1 MMQTRLQELRFG
13 ARKLR
18 TPSGPALIAASLL
31 MLGSVWAGTRNLSPE
46 PNAIT
51 ASPQSLSS
59 DFEWQ
64 KLAEGVYAALRKQP
78 PLMSFDPNNVVII
91 NDDDVV
97 VVDANASLAGTRA
110 LLAGLRKLTNKP
122 VKYVINTHWHDD
134 HIIGNQ
140 VYREAFP
147 NVEFI
152 AHASTLRDRP
162 TIGEANRQQMLN
174 GGRGYADHLRSRVAE
189 NKSLAGTELTDEERI
204 NYLSDAAWIERA
216 LNEAPQVRILP
227 PTLTIEDR
235 LTLQRGR
242 RTIDIR
248 FLGRGH
254 TGADLIVH
262 LPQEGILL
270 TGDLIVWPVPLV
282 GSTSFPA
289 DYSATLERLLTIPA
303 QIIVP
308 GHGPV
313 LRDQE
318 YLRQTARLLA
328 SLKDQTAA
336 AVARGETLEQTRQSV
351 NLKEFRQQFAGDSMM
366 RRILFGDYVSGAGV
380 AAAFREATERQPSKT
395 STGDDAKAALAVVNQ
410 LFAAMRAKDAAA
422 IQSLFLAEGQLIAT
436 DRRNG
441 QPSRRVFNG
450 ESFAKLIVGTKG
462 LLQERMYKPEVL
474 VNGDLALVWGR
485 YGFYVDERFSHCG
498 LNAFQLLRT
507 AEGWKIAQGA
517 STIELEGCEPES
529 REKG

>member
-1 MMQTRLQELRFG
+1 MKQ
-13 ARKLR
+13 KLCLSMLV
-18 TPSGPALIAASLL
+18 TALCL
-31 MLGSVWAGTRNLSPE
+31 MLVQPRVRAAG
-46 PNAIT
+46 
-51 ASPQSLSS
+51 
-59 DFEWQ
+59 DFEIQ
-64 KLAEGVYAALRKQP
+64 KLADGVYAALRNHP
-78 PLMSFDPNNVVII
+78 PLMSFDTNNVFII
-91 NDDDVV
+91 NDDDVI
-97 VVDANASLAGTRA
+97 VVDANASLAVTKELVA
-110 LLAGLRKLTNKP
+110 ALRKLTSKP

-140 VYREAFP
+140 VWREAFP
-147 NVEFI
+147 NVEFV

-162 TIGEANRQQMLN
+162 AIGDANRQQMLS
-174 GGRGYADHLRSRVAE
+174 GGRGYAEYLRKQVAQ
-189 NKSLAGTELTDEERI
+189 NKSLAGAELTEEERV
-204 NYLSDAAWIERA
+204 NYLADAAWIERA
-216 LNEAPQVRILP
+216 LAEAPQVKILP

-235 LTLQRGR
+235 LTLQRGK

-270 TGDLIVWPVPLV
+270 TGDLVVWPAPLV

-289 DYSATLERLLTIPA
+289 DYSTTLERLLTIPA
-303 QIIVP
+303 QIIVL

-318 YLRQTARLLA
+318 YLKQMARLLL
-328 SLKDQTAA
+328 SLKEQTAS
-336 AVARGETLEQTRQSV
+336 AVARGETLEQARQSV
-351 NLKEFRQQFAGDSMM
+351 NLKEFRQLFAGDSTM

-380 AAAFREATERQPSKT
+380 AAAFREATERQPST
-395 STGDDAKAALAVVNQ
+395 DDAKAALAVVNQ
-410 LFAAMRAKDAAA
+410 LFAAMRAKDATAM
-422 IQSLFLAEGQLIAT
+422 QSLFLAEGQFVAT

-441 QPSRRVFNG
+441 QPARRVFNG
-450 ESFAKLIVGTKG
+450 ESFAKLIIGTKG
-462 LLQERMYKPEVL
+462 LLQERMYKPEVR

-507 AEGWKIAQGA
+507 TEGWKIVHGA
-517 STIELEGCEPES
+517 STIEMEGCEPES
-529 REKG
+529 KEKG